1 MSQTGSLT
9 NLQIFFLMI
18 QTQVGFAILTLPNT
32 LQSTSKGDGWMSVLL
47 AGVVLQ
53 LFLVIIWL
61 LLSRFPSLNYAE
73 ITIVLLGKYIGNFV
87 NMITYLYFIV
97 TASFVLLRFTSIIKE
112 HLLTN
117 TPYWVIGLLMM
128 LTCTYLAISDIRI
141 IARFFGLISILFL
154 FLFGISF
161 FSFLLPVDIH
171 HILPLGT
178 TGIKE
183 IVIGSK
189 DCLLAIL
196 GFEVILF
203 LYPLASKKGTSFLKV
218 ITWANVFVTGLST
231 YFVILCIMIFSE
243 SVLKQIKYPVI
254 YFLRPLHFQMVDR
267 VDLLFISIWIVPLAA
282 SIVIYIYLGS
292 KSLPFFKGKP
302 YKLVLMNSTLIFVLF
317 TIAKKDPD
325 SQELYSNYVEYLSY
339 AVVFAIPFMLLLFS
353 YLVKKREKEVSY

>member
-47 AGVVLQ
+47 AGVFLQ

-61 LLSRFPSLNYAE
+61 LLMRFPSLNYAE
-73 ITIVLLGKYIGNFV
+73 ITIFLLGKYVGNFV

-112 HLLTN
+112 HLLSA

-161 FSFLLPVDIH
+161 FSFLLPVDLH
-171 HILPLGT
+171 HILPLGN

-218 ITWANVFVTGLST
+218 ITWANIFVTGLSS

-282 SIVIYIYLGS
+282 SIVVYIYLGS

-325 SQELYSNYVEYLSY
+325 SQELYSKYVEYLSY